1 LTGKTSEDVLKRFK
15 EFKALVENQTGKR
28 IKILRSDNG
37 GEYTSYAFKK
47 FCTKAGIKRELTVP
61 YTPQQN
67 GVSERKNRAIVGA
80 AKAMLHD
87 QDLPKFLWAKACNTV
102 VYL

>member
-1 LTGKTSEDVLKRFK
+1 MKGCVTWIISNYLFTKYIYTLYYKYYV
-15 EFKALVENQTGKR
+15 
-28 IKILRSDNG
+28 IYIYIYG
-37 GEYTSYAFKK
+37 GEYTSHAFKR
-47 FCTKAGIKRELTVP
+47 FCAEAGIKRELTVP

-87 QDLPKFLWAKACNTV
+87 QNLP
-102 VYL
+102 